1 VAGGFD
7 EPHYTRLINSKN
19 LINSIAQQI
28 LEAHFTESIQ
38 EELADELGFDLLQI
52 RKQRDPL
59 FRQQV
64 LRAYNYQCAVC
75 GFNMRHDNTSV
86 ALEAAHIKWKQFGG
100 PCEIANGLALC
111 SIHHKA
117 FDKGSLGVDENM
129 RVQISSAVNG
139 NSVVSRFFWDF
150 AGTQIHLPLQ
160 KENYPQANYIEWHI
174 REIFR
179 K

>member
-1 VAGGFD
+1 
-7 EPHYTRLINSKN
+7 
-19 LINSIAQQI
+19 
-28 LEAHFTESIQ
+28 
-38 EELADELGFDLLQI
+38 
-52 RKQRDPL
+52 
-59 FRQQV
+59 
-64 LRAYNYQCAVC
+64 
-75 GFNMRHDNTSV
+75 MRHDNTSV

-150 AGTQIHLPLQ
+150 AGAQIHLPLQ
-160 KENYPQANYIEWHI
+160 KENYPQDSYIEWHI